1 LGDEHKTV
9 LLSILATLFAAVVIL
24 GVTVAVAGGWS
35 LKLFESYV
43 LPLLVTAFSLS
54 IFAGVLFARSK
65 GMIPGFPADAP
76 KDSNKPAAAAEPSPK
91 NKENQ

>member
-24 GVTVAVAGGWS
+24 AVTVALAGGLS
-35 LKLFESYV
+35 VKLVESYV

-65 GMIPGFPADAP
+65 GLLPGFPADDQ
-76 KDSNKPAAAAEPSPK
+76 KDNRPAAATAPSPK